1 MDGRGRGYDEDAD
14 TGEGICNT
22 SYVTLLASQSAQE
35 KVFALVS
42 AVSFLGNTTSA
53 RLVSLRFCSKRHK
66 MDEPEHTA
74 GGHRLTGRAVLV
86 RVTYRARGEIH
97 LKHLLDVQDVHLFP
111 DLAIYSLLFVE
122 CGMVSDRTVTNR
134 GITTECPFIGGL
146 AIRVSRR
153 RE

>member
-53 RLVSLRFCSKRHK
+53 RLISLRFCTKRHIYLSQWTNQSTRPVGT
-66 MDEPEHTA
+66 DSPA
-74 GGHRLTGRAVLV
+74 G
-86 RVTYRARGEIH
+86 
-97 LKHLLDVQDVHLFP
+97 P
-111 DLAIYSLLFVE
+111 
-122 CGMVSDRTVTNR
+122 
-134 GITTECPFIGGL
+134 CPW
-146 AIRVSRR
+146 
-153 RE
+153 